1 MKAHGS
7 AVGFLPHP
15 KLSAY
20 PSTMPIVGH
29 GIDIVETARIR
40 QLVEAHGKHFLDRC
54 FTAAEQAYCAKSQKR
69 YYEHL
74 AGRFA
79 AKEAVLKV
87 LGTGWRGGIAW
98 TDVEV
103 LREPSGQPRIALT
116 GESARIAN
124 ELGIA
129 RWHVSISHIE
139 THATASAIGLR
150 AERAS

>member
-1 MKAHGS
+1 MVQEHGQ
-7 AVGFLPHP
+7 
-15 KLSAY
+15 
-20 PSTMPIVGH
+20 
-29 GIDIVETARIR
+29 R
-40 QLVEAHGKHFLDRC
+40 FLDRC
-54 FTAAEQAYCAKSQKR
+54 FTAAEQAYCAASVKR

-98 TDVEV
+98 TDIEV
-103 LREPSGQPRIALT
+103 AKEQSGQPKIVLT
-116 GESARIAN
+116 GECARIATD
-124 ELGIA
+124 LGIA

-150 AERAS
+150 KD